1 MFDPGHPSLPT
12 YHDRE
17 IGDGGDKPT
26 AALSESANSSATV
39 ASVGNDTGKNERRSA
54 ENSRRLSS
62 LRQTIKRWDTRAKAK
77 GYDTIV
83 EALDAAPFKTPPTT
97 T

>member
-17 IGDGGDKPT
+17 TGAGGDKPSVV
-26 AALSESANSSATV
+26 LDERANSSVTA
-39 ASVGNDTGKNERRSA
+39 APAGNDTDKNERRSA